1 MYVHEHSVEYLMN
14 MYTTD
19 LKTPC
24 QPGRSAQQPSRLT
37 EQVVKW
43 MNVVEFFHMYGGK
56 PESKSQKMTLK
67 KSGRTVSTA
76 NFPEASRGKI

>member
-14 MYTTD
+14 MYTTN
-19 LKTPC
+19 LKTSC

-37 EQVVKW
+37 EQLVKGV
-43 MNVVEFFHMYGGK
+43 NVVEFFHMYGGK

-67 KSGRTVSTA
+67 KPGRAASTPG
-76 NFPEASRGKI
+76 FPGGQPW